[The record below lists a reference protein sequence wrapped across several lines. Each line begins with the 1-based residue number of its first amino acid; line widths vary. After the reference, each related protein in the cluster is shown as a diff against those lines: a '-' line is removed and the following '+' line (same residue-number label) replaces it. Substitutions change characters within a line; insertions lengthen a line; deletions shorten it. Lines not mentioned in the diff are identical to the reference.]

1 MFNLQLSDT
10 NKKDLIEYLKGI
22 YWLLFEASAA
32 NHNEWLSKCPLMALN
47 GHASCTE

>member
-1 MFNLQLSDT
+1 MINIPQAAKNVRGDYT

-32 NHNEWLSKCPLMALN
+32 
-47 GHASCTE
+47 